1 MSVIGNRI
9 LQCSDGHLFTSSE
22 GARLFAS
29 IHLGPKRFMKCPVDG
44 RWRIAANIRES
55 DLNPDQLEQARRY
68 HT

>member
-1 MSVIGNRI
+1 M
-9 LQCSDGHLFTSSE
+9 FTSSE

-44 RWRIAANIRES
+44 RWRMAANIRAS
-55 DLNPDQLEQARRY
+55 DLSPDQLERARSY